1 MKTKLAILLLG
12 FLLALSGNSK
22 LSAQVTVG
30 DDESPLDGALLQLK
44 DKSDVTD
51 DSDNATK
58 GFAYPRVKLEQRNQL
73 YPMYKGSTEY
83 ASDKTDI
90 DKQHTGLTVYNT
102 FKSADTETNDNLKF
116 QKGLYIWTGT
126 RWESVGAPQ
135 VENGLNI
142 DNQSVI
148 RLGGTL
154 NQDTEIDQD
163 GNTLTIASDKDL
175 LYITGLSEGSQDDSR
190 AMVVDIN
197 TGKVGTAPSLPAVLT
212 FVQSETIYTF
222 NSGSNGVAK
231 NQTMSTTSSIFNTN
245 LNTGLKVVVP
255 FTNADIVTNNKL
267 TSFNPT
273 NSVFTLLEEGNV
285 EISGY
290 INYSCGNSGT
300 EEVLLNLT
308 LQVREN
314 TSTPEAPAYTNDWED
329 YSSVRAVWVEAQPYY
344 RNTLMVPPA
353 IYDGKKGDQIRMVV
367 VRPYD
372 VSGTTATFLGGRHG
386 INQSYEVSFTIPWGT
401 KFSRGLKIIAQ

>member
-175 LYITGLSEGSQDDSR
+175 LYITGLAEGSQDDSR
-190 AMVVDIN
+190 ALVVDIN

-212 FVQSETIYTF
+212 FVQSETIYSF

-231 NQTMSTTSSIFNTN
+231 NQTMSTTLPAFNTN
-245 LNTGLKVVVP
+245 LNTGQKVVVP
-255 FTNADIVTNNKL
+255 FTTDDIVTNNKL
-267 TSFNPT
+267 TSFS

-290 INYSCGNSGT
+290 INYSCGNSGD

-308 LQVREN
+308 LQIRKN
-314 TSTPEAPAYTNDWED
+314 TGTPEAPAYANDWED
-329 YSSVRAVWVEAQPYY
+329 YSSVRAVWVGAQPYY

-367 VRPYD
+367 VRPYE
-372 VSGTTATFLGGRHG
+372 VVGTTATFLGGRHG